1 MPDKNDIS
9 KEKSP
14 DKKEEIDNPAEVG
27 RKAIEADKQINKQ
40 DKTNDEKNNDEKK
53 DAEQWRNEG

>member
-9 KEKSP
+9 KEKAP
-14 DKKEEIDNPAEVG
+14 DKKEEIDNPAKAG

-40 DKTNDEKNNDEKK
+40 DKTNDQKNAEEKK
-53 DAEQWRNEG
+53 DAEKWRNEG